1 MKQAKYPATS
11 KLKLYPQL
19 VHGNFHQH
27 TLKRI
32 RPQNV
37 GLFQMIIPLCLLK
50 LFLRFLKFLI
60 EFLKSLLPVRNKE
73 ELDMTVKKV
82 REDQLMKIILK
93 NQLVQNNS
101 AHYLSFQL
109 LCTIKSIIDQGQ
121 YLFIQVKLLK

>member
-37 GLFQMIIPLCLLK
+37 GLFQMIIPSCLLK

-60 EFLKSLLPVRNKE
+60 EFLKSHLLVRNKE